1 MFARKR
7 TLEEEIAALVRAE
20 FAGIIAE
27 LEGERAEYRR
37 RLDLKE
43 EARRTL
49 EDAEAE
55 VRRLHSERIA
65 LKDRF
70 WETYY
75 GKGEVPFSEVETEP
89 KSLGRA
95 IKRAEKALRKAKADF
110 ERADFDEAAE
120 GLRLSEKADAA
131 EGEAE
136 WRVGEIQEA
145 YKKLFADVWV
155 EVHEAHRALRDEL
168 EEAAPGDEGSS
179 GRLGDAG

>member
-1 MFARKR
+1 MFGRKKK

-20 FAGIIAE
+20 FAGIITE
-27 LEGERAEYRR
+27 LEDERVEYRR

-55 VRRLHSERIA
+55 ARRLHSERIA

-75 GKGEVPFSEVETEP
+75 GKGEVPFSEAETEP

-95 IKRAEKALRKAKADF
+95 IKRAEKVLRKARADF
-110 ERADFDEAAE
+110 ERGDFDEAAE
-120 GLRLSEKADAA
+120 GLRLREKADAT

-136 WRVGEIQEA
+136 RRVEEIQEA
-145 YKKLFADVWV
+145 YKKLFADVWL
-155 EVHEAHRALRDEL
+155 EVKEASRALRDEL
-168 EEAAPGDEGSS
+168 EEAPDETGSS
-179 GRLGDAG
+179 RR